1 MQSISTLDP
10 GCRPST
16 SEPFESRHGMA
27 GDCALI
33 CGVVVGGCVVVG
45 GGVVVAG
52 EHLAYG
58 PSLEPKFQSQSSN
71 KLSMEQ
77 VQVMP
82 FSVTV
87 CPSSMMVPDGVLQL
101 SPGGDGVKC

>member
-1 MQSISTLDP
+1 
-10 GCRPST
+10 
-16 SEPFESRHGMA
+16 MA
-27 GDCALI
+27 GDCVLI

-101 SPGGDGVKC
+101 FPGGDGVNNNNNVCTW